1 MMRWWAPNL
10 VSIFVLTT
18 DQSAPKMMKKSVLKM
33 SMQELNS
40 ASHFFYIKIGNQYW
54 LLQDGVGIMALY
66 FYVVWS
72 VFISYLQ
79 KSIFWI

>member
-33 SMQELNS
+33 SMQEMNS
-40 ASHFFYIKIGNQYW
+40 AK
-54 LLQDGVGIMALY
+54 L
-66 FYVVWS
+66 
-72 VFISYLQ
+72 
-79 KSIFWI
+79 